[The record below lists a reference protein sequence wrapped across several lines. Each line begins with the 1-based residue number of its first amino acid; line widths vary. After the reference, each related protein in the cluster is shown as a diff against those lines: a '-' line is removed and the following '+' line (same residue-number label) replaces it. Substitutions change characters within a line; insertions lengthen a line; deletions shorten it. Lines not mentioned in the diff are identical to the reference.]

1 MTRCYKGEH
10 IAEMGATGRV
20 TGTHCHF
27 EVRYNGERQDPMDYL
42 S

>member
-1 MTRCYKGEH
+1 
-10 IAEMGATGRV
+10 MGATGRV